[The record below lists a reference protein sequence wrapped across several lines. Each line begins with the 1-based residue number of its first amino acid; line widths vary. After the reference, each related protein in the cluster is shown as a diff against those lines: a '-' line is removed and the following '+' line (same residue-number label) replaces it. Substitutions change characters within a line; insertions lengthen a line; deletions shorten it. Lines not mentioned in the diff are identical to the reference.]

1 MAKVLGVGGVF
12 FKSQDQEA
20 MREWYS
26 RVLGLDFEDWG
37 GMFFT
42 PEMAAGQPGAGTVFT
57 SFEAETDYFEPST
70 KEFMIN
76 LMVDDLDGILERCA
90 GEGVEPVETFDDEPN
105 GRFAHIIDLEG
116 RKLELWEPKPMP
128 E

>member
-1 MAKVLGVGGVF
+1 MANVLGVGGVF

-20 MREWYS
+20 MQEWYS
-26 RVLGLDFEDWG
+26 RVLGMDFEDWG

-42 PEMAAGQPGAGTVFT
+42 PEMAADQPGAGTVFT
-57 SFEAETDYFEPST
+57 SFEANTDYFEPST

-76 LMVDDLDGILERCA
+76 LMVDDLDAILSRCA
-90 GEGVEPVETFDDEPN
+90 QHGVVPVKMFNDEPN

-116 RKLELWEPKPMP
+116 RKIELWEPKPMGG
-128 E
+128 